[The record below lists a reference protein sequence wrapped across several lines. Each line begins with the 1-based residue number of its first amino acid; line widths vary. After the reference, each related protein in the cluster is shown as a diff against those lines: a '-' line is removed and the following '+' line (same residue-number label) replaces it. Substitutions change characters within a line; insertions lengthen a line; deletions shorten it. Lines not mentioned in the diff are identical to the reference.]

1 MLWKDAFIF
10 TLREEPAEAE
20 TISHKLMLRAG
31 MIQKVASG
39 IYNYL
44 PPGLRVIRKIEG
56 IVRGEMAHNNATEL
70 LMPMVIPAE
79 LWQESGRW
87 DHYGPELLR
96 LTDRKSNNFCLG
108 PTHEEVIVDVV
119 RKTVRSYRDLPV
131 CLYQIQTK
139 FRDEIRPRYGLM
151 RGREFI
157 MKDAYSF
164 HADEAS
170 LDKIYWVMHA
180 AYTSIFKRCGLDFRP
195 VEADSGNIGGSVTH
209 EFHVLAD
216 SGEDTIAFC
225 GSCDYAANIEKACS
239 KYSAVDSKV
248 PADAPA
254 IEEVATP
261 EKKSIEEVSAFLK
274 IPARKTVKML
284 VYEVN
289 DGESLVAVCIR
300 GDLTVNEIKLR
311 TLLGA
316 QSVAIP
322 DDGPLRKRL
331 QLPVG
336 YLGPCNL
343 KNEGLREAL
352 REIIADYSV
361 QPLTDAVCGA
371 NKEGFHLMHVY
382 PGRDMNIS
390 RYADLGFVGQEDPC
404 PQCDGGKLMLRKG
417 IEVGQVFKLGQKY
430 SKPMALTFLTESNSE
445 QEMTMGCYGI
455 GIGRT
460 AAAAIEQNHD
470 KDGIIWPLPIAPYTV
485 TVLCLD
491 IADSSCMDMASA
503 IHNKLEE
510 KGIDVLLDDRPD
522 RPGVKFK
529 DADLIGCPLRVTV
542 GARGLKE
549 GLIEVKW
556 RERKESEKIPKE
568 GVVEKIFEII
578 NNRLGKA

>member
-1 MLWKDAFIF
+1 MVWKDAFIF

-39 IYNYL
+39 IYSYL
-44 PPGLRVIRKIEG
+44 PTGLRVIRKIEN
-56 IVRGEMAHNNATEL
+56 IVRGEMAHSNATEL
-70 LMPMVIPAE
+70 LMPVVIPAE
-79 LWQESGRW
+79 LWRESGRW
-87 DHYGPELLR
+87 DRYGPELLR
-96 LTDRKSNNFCLG
+96 LTDRKSNDFCLG

-139 FRDEIRPRYGLM
+139 FRDEVRPRYGLM

-170 LDKIYWVMHA
+170 LDKMYWTMHK

-225 GSCDYAANIEKACS
+225 SSCDYAANIEKARS
-239 KYSAVDSKV
+239 KHIAVDSKV
-248 PADAPA
+248 PADASA
-254 IEEVATP
+254 IKEVATP
-261 EKKSIEEVSAFLK
+261 EKKSIDEVSALLK
-274 IPARKTVKML
+274 IPTHKTVKML

-289 DGESLVAVCIR
+289 GGEYLVAVCIR

-311 TLLGA
+311 ALLGA

-322 DDGPLRKRL
+322 DDGSLRKRL
-331 QLPVG
+331 QLPIG
-336 YLGPCNL
+336 YLGPCNF
-343 KNEGLREAL
+343 KNEAL
-352 REIIADYSV
+352 REIIADHSIRH
-361 QPLTDAVCGA
+361 LTDAVCGA
-371 NKEGFHLMHVY
+371 NKEGFHLMHAY

-390 RYADLGFVGQEDPC
+390 RYADLGFVGQGDPC
-404 PQCDGGKLMLRKG
+404 PHCDEGKLVLRKG

-430 SKPMALTFLTESNSE
+430 AKPMALTFLTENNSE
-445 QEMTMGCYGI
+445 KLMTMGCYGI
-455 GIGRT
+455 GVGRT

-470 KDGIIWPLPIAPYTV
+470 KDGIIWPMPIAPYAV
-485 TVLCLD
+485 TILCLD
-491 IADSSCMDMASA
+491 IADPACMSMAGA
-503 IHNKLEE
+503 IHSELEARGVE
-510 KGIDVLLDDRPD
+510 VLFDDRPE

-529 DADLIGCPLRVTV
+529 DADLLGCPLRVTV

-549 GLIEVKW
+549 GVIDVKW
-556 RERKESEKIPKE
+556 RAEKESEKIPKA
-568 GVVEKIFEII
+568 GIVENILKKI

>member
-44 PPGLRVIRKIEG
+44 PAGLRVIRKIEN
-56 IVRGEMAHNNATEL
+56 IVRGEMARRQATEL

-87 DHYGPELLR
+87 EHYGPELLR
-96 LTDRKSNNFCLG
+96 LTDRKNNHFCLG
-108 PTHEEVIVDVV
+108 PTHEEVIVDVI
-119 RKTVRSYRDLPV
+119 RKTVRSYRDLPL

-139 FRDEIRPRYGLM
+139 FRDEVRPRYGLM

-170 LDKIYWVMHA
+170 LDKMYWAMHA
-180 AYTSIFKRCGLDFRP
+180 AYTAVFKRCGLDFRA
-195 VEADSGNIGGSVTH
+195 VEADSGNIGGSVTQ

-225 GSCDYAANIEKACS
+225 SSCDYAANIEKAFS
-239 KYSAVDSKV
+239 RYDSLQAVV
-248 PADAPA
+248 PPDALPQ
-254 IEEVATP
+254 EEVSTP
-261 EKKSIEEVSAFLK
+261 EKKTIDEVSALLG
-274 IPARKTVKML
+274 IAPEKTVKML
-284 VYEVN
+284 IYEVN
-289 DGESLVAVCIR
+289 GGEFLVAVCIR

-311 TLLGA
+311 SLVGA
-316 QSVAIP
+316 QSVSIP
-322 DDGPLRKRL
+322 DDEPLRKRL

-336 YLGPCNL
+336 YLGPCNF
-343 KNEGLREAL
+343 NNDGV

-361 QPLTDAVCGA
+361 LPLSDAVCGA
-371 NKEGFHLMHVY
+371 NREGFHLRHVY
-382 PGRDMNIS
+382 PARDMNIS
-390 RYADLGFVGQEDPC
+390 RYADVGFVEQGRPC
-404 PQCDGGKLMLRKG
+404 PRCEGGKLTLRKG

-430 SKPMALTFLTESNSE
+430 AKPMALKFLTENNSE

-470 KDGIIWPLPIAPYTV
+470 KDGIIWPLSIAPYSV

-491 IADSSCMDMASA
+491 IADPSCLAVARAVHDG
-503 IHNKLEE
+503 LEE
-510 KGIDVLLDDRPD
+510 KGIDALLDDRPD

-542 GARGLKE
+542 GARGLKD
-549 GLIEVKW
+549 GMVEVKW
-556 RERKESEKIPKE
+556 REQKESEKIPQA
-568 GVVEKIFEII
+568 GIVEKILKII

>member
-1 MLWKDAFIF
+1 MVWKDAFIF

-39 IYNYL
+39 IYSYL
-44 PPGLRVIRKIEG
+44 PTGLRVIRKIEN
-56 IVRGEMAHNNATEL
+56 IVRGEMAHSNATEL
-70 LMPMVIPAE
+70 LMPVVIPAE
-79 LWQESGRW
+79 LWRESGRW
-87 DHYGPELLR
+87 DRYGPELLR
-96 LTDRKSNNFCLG
+96 LTDRKSNDFCLG

-139 FRDEIRPRYGLM
+139 FRDEVRPRYGLM

-170 LDKIYWVMHA
+170 LDKMYWTMHK

-225 GSCDYAANIEKACS
+225 DSCDYAANIEKASS
-239 KYSAVDSKV
+239 KHIVADSTV

-254 IEEVATP
+254 LEEVATP

-274 IPARKTVKML
+274 IPTRKTVKML

-289 DGESLVAVCIR
+289 GGEYLVAVCIR
-300 GDLTVNEIKLR
+300 GDLAVNEIKLR

-316 QSVAIP
+316 QFVAIP
-322 DDGPLRKRL
+322 EEGPLRKRIE
-331 QLPVG
+331 LPFG

-343 KNEGLREAL
+343 KNEGLRE
-352 REIIADYSV
+352 IIADHSV
-361 QPLTDAVCGA
+361 RLLSDAVCGA
-371 NKEGFHLMHVY
+371 NKDGFHCMHAY
-382 PGRDMNIS
+382 PGRDMNVS
-390 RYADLGFVGQEDPC
+390 RYADLGFVGQGDPC
-404 PQCDGGKLMLRKG
+404 PHCDEGKLALRKG

-430 SKPMALTFLTESNSE
+430 AMPMALTFLTENNSE

-470 KDGIIWPLPIAPYTV
+470 KDGIIWPLAIAPYAV

-491 IADSSCMDMASA
+491 VSDPSCVAVAGGIQSG
-503 IHNKLEE
+503 LESR
-510 KGIDVLLDDRPD
+510 GIDVLFDDRPD

-549 GLIEVKW
+549 GIIEVKW
-556 RERKESEKIPKE
+556 RARKEIEKIPRE

-578 NNRLGKA
+578 NNGLGKA

>member
-20 TISHKLMLRAG
+20 TISHKLLLRAG
-31 MIQKVASG
+31 MIQKLASG

-44 PPGLRVIRKIEG
+44 PPGLRVIRKIEN
-56 IVRGEMAHNNATEL
+56 IIRGEMLRCNATEL

-87 DHYGPELLR
+87 DYYGPELLR

-108 PTHEEVIVDVV
+108 PTHEEVIVDIV

-139 FRDEIRPRYGLM
+139 FRDEVRPRYGLM

-170 LDKIYWVMHA
+170 LDKMYWVMHN
-180 AYTSIFKRCGLDFRP
+180 AYTAIFKRCGLDFRP

-225 GSCDYAANIEKACS
+225 SSCDYAANIEKAFS
-239 KYSAVDSKV
+239 KYGPGKPVV
-248 PADAPA
+248 PTDAEPM
-254 IEEVATP
+254 EEIATP
-261 EKKSIEEVSAFLK
+261 DKKSIEEVSAFLK
-274 IPARKTVKML
+274 IPPHKTIKML

-289 DGESLVAVCIR
+289 GGESLVAVCIR
-300 GDLTVNEIKLR
+300 GDLAVNEIKLR
-311 TLLGA
+311 ALLGA

-322 DDGPLRKRL
+322 DDGALRKGF
-331 QLPVG
+331 QLPIG
-336 YLGPCNL
+336 YLGPCNF
-343 KNEGLREAL
+343 KNEGI

-361 QPLTDAVCGA
+361 QRLTDAVCGA

-382 PGRDMNIS
+382 PCRDMTIS
-390 RYADLGFVGQEDPC
+390 RYADLGFVGQGDLC
-404 PQCDGGKLMLRKG
+404 PLCDEGKLMLRKG

-430 SKPMALTFLTESNSE
+430 AKPMGLTFLTENNSE

-460 AAAAIEQNHD
+460 AAAAIEQNND
-470 KDGIIWPLPIAPYTV
+470 KDGIIWPLSIAPYTV

-491 IADSSCMDMASA
+491 VADPACMSVASA
-503 IHNKLEE
+503 IHKELEA
-510 KGIDVLLDDRPD
+510 KGIDVLFDDRPD

-529 DADLIGCPLRVTV
+529 DADLLGCPLRVTV

-549 GLIEVKW
+549 GMIEVKW
-556 RERKESEKIPKE
+556 RAWKESEKIPQE
-568 GVVEKIFEII
+568 GIVEKIFEKIK
-578 NNRLGKA
+578 NGLGKA